1 MTKHDAM
8 KAFFEPKVRELAG
21 TMLNFNFSPES
32 PDAISIVTNYSDKVR
47 KKYIRVGAEKEYGFA
62 IVIIKAY
69 STATDDLN
77 LEAMNFAQAFMDWLD
92 QQNKKKN
99 YPAFPENCQIK
110 SMENL
115 QNMPN
120 LAGVNAKE
128 GLARY
133 MIQCRLIYF
142 EREVSDREVK

>member
-8 KAFFEPKVRELAG
+8 KAYFEPKVMELVKNK
-21 TMLNFNFSPES
+21 LNFNFSPES
-32 PDAISIVTNYSDKVR
+32 RDSISFVTNYSGKVR
-47 KKYIRVGAEKEYGFA
+47 KNYVRIGAEKEYGFSII
-62 IVIIKAY
+62 IVKEY
-69 STATDDLN
+69 SSDADDLN

-92 QQNKKKN
+92 QQDKKKN
-99 YPAFPENCQIK
+99 YPEFPDTCQIK
-110 SMENL
+110 KMENL

-120 LAGVNAKE
+120 LAGINAQA

-142 EREVSDREVK
+142 EKEEIS

>member
-8 KAFFEPKVRELAG
+8 KAYFEPKVTELVG
-21 TMLNFNFSPES
+21 KMVRFNFSTES
-32 PDAISIVTNYSDKVR
+32 PDTISFVTSYSDKIR
-47 KKYIRVGAEKEYGFA
+47 KKYVRAAEKEYGFS
-62 IVIIKAY
+62 IIITKSY
-69 STATDDLN
+69 STHEDDLN

-92 QQNKKKN
+92 QQNRKRI
-99 YPAFPENCQIK
+99 YPEFPGNCQIK
-110 SMENL
+110 KMENL

-120 LAGVNAKE
+120 LAGITQA

-142 EREVSDREVK
+142 EKEEIS